1 MVLGMQELEI
11 SIVIATFNAAKT
23 LERCLQSIVPQLT
36 DATELVI
43 VDGGSEDETL
53 SIIKKYE
60 QYVAYTVSE
69 PDKGIYDAWNKGVKV
84 AHGEWIMF
92 IGADDILLPNALT
105 LYLTKLKKVSISC
118 QLVSSKRTMYGLD
131 GKPIYTVGAIWN
143 WRNCINGMTISHPG
157 ALHRRTLFD
166 EIGLFD
172 LSYKICADYELLM
185 RKGNRLES
193 DFMDM
198 VTVNMQVGGMSD
210 SYAAIKEYY
219 LILKNTVRFSWIK
232 SIFRYWIMLTKYTVK
247 HALKRV
253 GINYHA

>member
-84 AHGEWIMF
+84 AHGEWIWRMDNVYRGRRHF
-92 IGADDILLPNALT
+92 TAQCTYSIFNK
-105 LYLTKLKKVSISC
+105 TKKSVNIVSIS
-118 QLVSSKRTMYGLD
+118 V
-131 GKPIYTVGAIWN
+131 
-143 WRNCINGMTISHPG
+143 
-157 ALHRRTLFD
+157 
-166 EIGLFD
+166 E
-172 LSYKICADYELLM
+172 
-185 RKGNRLES
+185 
-193 DFMDM
+193 
-198 VTVNMQVGGMSD
+198 
-210 SYAAIKEYY
+210 
-219 LILKNTVRFSWIK
+219 
-232 SIFRYWIMLTKYTVK
+232 
-247 HALKRV
+247 
-253 GINYHA
+253 

>member
-105 LYLTKLKKVSISC
+105 LYLTKTKKSVNIVSIS
-118 QLVSSKRTMYGLD
+118 V
-131 GKPIYTVGAIWN
+131 
-143 WRNCINGMTISHPG
+143 
-157 ALHRRTLFD
+157 
-166 EIGLFD
+166 E
-172 LSYKICADYELLM
+172 
-185 RKGNRLES
+185 
-193 DFMDM
+193 
-198 VTVNMQVGGMSD
+198 
-210 SYAAIKEYY
+210 
-219 LILKNTVRFSWIK
+219 
-232 SIFRYWIMLTKYTVK
+232 
-247 HALKRV
+247 
-253 GINYHA
+253 

>member
-105 LYLTKLKKVSISC
+105 LYLTKLKKC
-118 QLVSSKRTMYGLD
+118 QYR
-131 GKPIYTVGAIWN
+131 
-143 WRNCINGMTISHPG
+143 
-157 ALHRRTLFD
+157 
-166 EIGLFD
+166 
-172 LSYKICADYELLM
+172 
-185 RKGNRLES
+185 
-193 DFMDM
+193 
-198 VTVNMQVGGMSD
+198 VN
-210 SYAAIKEYY
+210 
-219 LILKNTVRFSWIK
+219 
-232 SIFRYWIMLTKYTVK
+232 
-247 HALKRV
+247 
-253 GINYHA
+253 